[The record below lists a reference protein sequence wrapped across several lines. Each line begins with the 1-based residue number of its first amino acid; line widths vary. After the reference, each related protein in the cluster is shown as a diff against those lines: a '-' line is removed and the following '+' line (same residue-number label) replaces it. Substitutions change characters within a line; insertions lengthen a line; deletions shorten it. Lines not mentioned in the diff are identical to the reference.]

1 MFVLES
7 SQRGPQDPMAPTP
20 PRRPGSIRRTS
31 SIDTV
36 RPDGLDGRLVVT
48 ARARD
53 VATTSSGDTVLDEAR
68 VTFDLEPHG
77 LVRNVD
83 AHPEVA
89 ELEDLNGLSVGPG
102 FRADVKAAHPDLATS
117 EPLLHLLID
126 DLPGAVLVSGYARL
140 HSDAMGQIAAES
152 MERRADLCA
161 GWVSEGV
168 MMTSIRE
175 RGQVPTP
182 IGPPSPP
189 LTRED
194 DPIAWHRLAP
204 LPPNATRRVRRID
217 VSPHRDTDLVAV
229 DSMFRDS
236 HFGEG
241 TSETSVHEYSVEATV
256 RADTRVIASIAAT
269 PHVLPWVEC
278 PNAIDSANRLVGV
291 PLDDL
296 RHRVRSSFSGPS
308 TCTHLND
315 TLRSLEDVVG
325 LLARLPDRH

>member
-1 MFVLES
+1 MFVLEPN
-7 SQRGPQDPMAPTP
+7 QRGPQDPMAPTP
-20 PRRPGSIRRTS
+20 PRLRGSIRRTS

-53 VATTSSGDTVLDEAR
+53 LMTSSDRDLKLDEVQ
-68 VTFDLEPHG
+68 VTVDLEPHG
-77 LVRNVD
+77 VVRDVD
-83 AHPEVA
+83 VHPKDA
-89 ELEDLNGLSVGPG
+89 DLEDLVGLSVGPG
-102 FRADVKAAHPDLATS
+102 FRASVKAANPDLATS
-117 EPLLHLLID
+117 EPLLHLLVD

-140 HSDAMGQIAAES
+140 HSDAMGQVAAEG
-152 MERRADLCA
+152 MERRADMCA

-175 RGQVPTP
+175 RGRVPTP

-189 LTRED
+189 LTRDD
-194 DPIAWHRLAP
+194 DPMAWHRLDP
-204 LPPNATRRVRRID
+204 LPPSATRRVRRID
-217 VSPHRDTDLVAV
+217 VTPHGDTGLLAV

-241 TSETSVHEYSVEATV
+241 SSETSVHEYSVEATV
-256 RADTRVIASIAAT
+256 RADTRVITSIAAT

-278 PNAIDSANRLVGV
+278 PNAIDSAKRLVGV
-291 PLDDL
+291 QLDDL
-296 RHRVRSSFSGPS
+296 RHRVRTSFTGPS

-315 TLRSLEDVVG
+315 TLRCLEGVAG
-325 LLARLPDRH
+325 LLARLPDQR